1 MSLGEMTP
9 GKLKILKAVAT
20 LLEDPSAKITISQIA
35 KTIHVTDA
43 AIYRHYKSK
52 DEIFKALMGYMESNM
67 LAPLNSVQ
75 QETSETYPRMEAIYN
90 QYMDF
95 IEGHPGLARLF
106 LGHGAH
112 EANGLAE
119 RIKLLHAK
127 MRSQI
132 AQILRFGQA
141 RRELLTDLEPEQAT
155 ELFYGLMTG
164 GAMAQAYGLPQVD
177 NKGRW
182 EAFSSTTF
190 AQSAKSKAA

>member
-1 MSLGEMTP
+1 MSLQEMTP

-20 LLEDPSAKITISQIA
+20 ILEDPSAKITINSIA

-52 DEIFKALMGYMESNM
+52 DEIFKALMGYMESN
-67 LAPLNSVQ
+67 LLSPLNSVQ
-75 QETSETYPRMEAIYN
+75 QENTETYPRMEAVYT
-90 QYMDF
+90 QYMEF
-95 IEGHPGLARLF
+95 LEGHPGLARLF

-127 MRSQI
+127 MRSQV

-141 RRELLTDLEPEQAT
+141 KRELIQDLEPEQAT
-155 ELFYGLMTG
+155 EIFYGLLSG
-164 GAMAQAYGLPQVD
+164 AAMAQAYGLPQVD
-177 NKGRW
+177 VKGRW
-182 EAFSSTTF
+182 DAFAMMTF
-190 AQSAKSKAA
+190 SPAAKKAA

>member
-20 LLEDPSAKITISQIA
+20 LLENPSAKITISQIA

-67 LAPLNSVQ
+67 LSPINTIQ
-75 QETSETYPRMEAIYN
+75 QETSETYLRMEGVYN

-112 EANGLAE
+112 EAAGLAE

-141 RRELLTDLEPEQAT
+141 RKELLEDLEPEQVT
-155 ELFYGLMTG
+155 EMFYGLMTG
-164 GAMAQAYGLPQVD
+164 AAMAQSYSLPQVD
-177 NKGRW
+177 TKGRW
-182 EAFSSTTF
+182 EAFCHMSFS
-190 AQSAKSKAA
+190 QSMVRQAA